1 MDTEESGGGEG
12 PTLDITS
19 AGYHSR
25 VLVSMIRVHPPAAV
39 KHHGTEERGHAL
51 VSVQNVGTSAA
62 CHVIGRR
69 FS

>member
-1 MDTEESGGGEG
+1 MDTEESGGAEG

-25 VLVSMIRVHPPAAV
+25 VLVSMIRVHLPAAV
-39 KHHGTEERGHAL
+39 KRHGTEERGHAL

>member
-1 MDTEESGGGEG
+1 MDTEESGGGRG
-12 PTLDITS
+12 QTLGITS

-25 VLVSMIRVHPPAAV
+25 VLVFIIRVHPPAAA
-39 KHHGTEERGHAL
+39 KRHRTEERGHAL

-62 CHVIGRR
+62 CHVIGRC